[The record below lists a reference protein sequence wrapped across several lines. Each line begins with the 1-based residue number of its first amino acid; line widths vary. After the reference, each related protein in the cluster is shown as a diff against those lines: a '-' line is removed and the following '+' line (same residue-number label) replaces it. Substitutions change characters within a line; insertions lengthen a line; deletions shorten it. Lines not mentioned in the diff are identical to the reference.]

1 MSIYKFNHISKALLL
16 FIVRWSL
23 VITVAVVTW
32 VTMLSTSRNEA
43 EHLYEQ
49 GKQLYQQNV
58 ESNCNTNSQATTDSL
73 IMTIIERKE
82 YE

>member
-23 VITVAVVTW
+23 VIIVAVVTW
-32 VTMLSTSRNEA
+32 VTILSTSRNEA

-58 ESNCNTNSQATTDSL
+58 ESTCNTNSQATTDSL

>member
-73 IMTIIERKE
+73 IITIIERKE

>member
-1 MSIYKFNHISKALLL
+1 MSIYNFNHISKLLL
-16 FIVRWSL
+16 SPSRPSGLAIS
-23 VITVAVVTW
+23 VAVVTW
-32 VTMLSTSRNEA
+32 ATMLSTSRNEV

-58 ESNCNTNSQATTDSL
+58 ESTYNVNSQATTDSL
-73 IMTIIERKE
+73 ITNIIERKE

>member
-32 VTMLSTSRNEA
+32 VTMLSISRNEA

>member
-1 MSIYKFNHISKALLL
+1 MSIYKFNHISKLLL
-16 FIVRWSL
+16 PFIVRWSL

-32 VTMLSTSRNEA
+32 ATMLSTSLNEV

-58 ESNCNTNSQATTDSL
+58 ESTQATTDSL
-73 IMTIIERKE
+73 ITTIIERKE

>member
-1 MSIYKFNHISKALLL
+1 
-16 FIVRWSL
+16 
-23 VITVAVVTW
+23 
-32 VTMLSTSRNEA
+32 MLSTSRNEV

-58 ESNCNTNSQATTDSL
+58 ESTYNVNSQATTDSL
-73 IMTIIERKE
+73 ITTIIERKE

>member
-1 MSIYKFNHISKALLL
+1 
-16 FIVRWSL
+16 